1 MTYYVIYKTV
11 NLINGKYY
19 IGKHVTENLNDA
31 YLGSGL
37 LLREA
42 IKKHGLENFRKEY
55 LVYCNSLE
63 ELNDTEKRIVNADVV
78 KDSKSYNIATGG
90 QGGNLGGVVNEKI
103 GQSMSCVLKGR
114 PKTTDHI
121 LSISKARKGQRVSEE
136 TKAAIG
142 KTIKKIR
149 EKTDPMVRKEI
160 FGHYGENNGFYGKTH
175 SIKSKQKIK
184 DAIGDSRKRG
194 GNPNAKSIT
203 FRGKTFSCKKDCAEY
218 FHISKYTLNKLL
230 GENNG

>member
-1 MTYYVIYKTV
+1 VIK
-11 NLINGKYY
+11 
-19 IGKHVTENLNDA
+19 NLNDT

-37 LLREA
+37 LLQEA

-55 LVYCNSLE
+55 LIFCNSLE
-63 ELNDTEKRIVNADVV
+63 ELNETEKRIVTSDIV
-78 KDSKSYNIATGG
+78 KDPNSYNIATGG
-90 QGGNLGGVVNEKI
+90 QGGNLGYAVNEKI
-103 GQSMSCVLKGR
+103 GQSMSLVLKGR

-149 EKTDPMVRKEI
+149 EKTDPVVRKEI
-160 FGHYGENNGFYGKTH
+160 FGHYGEDNGFYGKKH
-175 SIKSKQKIK
+175 SHQSKQKIR

-194 GNPNAKSIT
+194 SNPNAKSIT